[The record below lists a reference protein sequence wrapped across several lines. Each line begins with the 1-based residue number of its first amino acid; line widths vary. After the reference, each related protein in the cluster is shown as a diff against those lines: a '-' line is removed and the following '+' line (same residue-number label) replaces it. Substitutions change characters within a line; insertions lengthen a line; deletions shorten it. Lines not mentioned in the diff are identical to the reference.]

1 MATGD
6 QTVYFNRGDQRTE
19 LNEKHIKRMIDYLT
33 ERTEYKILKNFKYW
47 NRLHTVHPLPQ
58 ESVPVQDQKIKI
70 RNVKFE
76 DQSQMQNQLT
86 KGHTSVVYDATNV
99 KPRFTFFPG
108 KKNQKVNVFWSL
120 EKWR

>member
-58 ESVPVQDQKIKI
+58 ESVPVQDQK
-70 RNVKFE
+70 
-76 DQSQMQNQLT
+76 NQLT

>member
-99 KPRFTFFPG
+99 EPRFTFFSG
-108 KKNQKVNVFWSL
+108 E
-120 EKWR
+120 EKSES